1 MAPGAAQQ
9 ERPSLRYKDV
19 DLPVSYVGALAP
31 ADLLYG
37 HTSRQR
43 QHAEQRLLLKF
54 RWPLQSPLTGEPEAA
69 STCRDCSCL
78 AAVSLQLNESG
89 FVQALHELAST
100 ACCSATQENMKETCW
115 QGNLTALGATTP
127 VCCPLLCQHCVIH
140 YKSFMHVH

>member
-54 RWPLQSPLTGEPEAA
+54 RWPLQSPLTGPARAGKHGLLLSDAGKYEG
-69 STCRDCSCL
+69 DVL
-78 AAVSLQLNESG
+78 AGKPHG
-89 FVQALHELAST
+89 FGRYYSE
-100 ACCSATQENMKETCW
+100 
-115 QGNLTALGATTP
+115 
-127 VCCPLLCQHCVIH
+127 
-140 YKSFMHVH
+140 